1 MEVLNTPI
9 GVVKV
14 KQMHRI
20 WNQIEMIIRGEV
32 ITTSGF
38 SENILGLQNTPI
50 GMAKVKRDVY
60 ELKSGRNV
68 NYELSNNYFRFFY
81 KNFVAPKHS
90 YWNVQSEKDV

>member
-50 GMAKVKRDVY
+50 GMAKVKKMYRIWNQV
-60 ELKSGRNV
+60 EMSIRGKIITTSGFW
-68 NYELSNNYFRFFY
+68 E
-81 KNFVAPKHS
+81 NFGGPKHS
-90 YWNVQSEKDV
+90 YWSGQSEKDV

>member
-1 MEVLNTPI
+1 
-9 GVVKV
+9 
-14 KQMHRI
+14 
-20 WNQIEMIIRGEV
+20 MIIRGEV

-68 NYELSNNYFRFFY
+68 NCELSYNYFRFFG
-81 KNFVAPKHS
+81 KKILVFQNTPIGVGKVKKM
-90 YWNVQSEKDV
+90 NRI

>member
-1 MEVLNTPI
+1 
-9 GVVKV
+9 
-14 KQMHRI
+14 
-20 WNQIEMIIRGEV
+20 MIIRGEV

-68 NYELSNNYFRFFY
+68 NCELSYNYFRFFG
-81 KNFVAPKHS
+81 KNFRGRKHL
-90 YWNVQSEKDV
+90 YCGGESERDV